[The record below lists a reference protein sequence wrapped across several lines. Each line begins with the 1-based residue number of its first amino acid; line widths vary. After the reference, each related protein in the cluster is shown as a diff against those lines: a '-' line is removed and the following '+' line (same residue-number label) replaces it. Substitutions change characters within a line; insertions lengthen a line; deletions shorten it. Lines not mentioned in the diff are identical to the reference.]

1 MKGDMKVN
9 NPFNPTFGDVPKIFL
24 DTDTRI
30 NDLIS
35 KIKTSD
41 FARSFFITGVRGSGK
56 TVFLNAVAQ
65 KLDQDDNCYRIN
77 LINKDNLVASLT
89 KKLAI
94 KTESAFQKALNN
106 VNSITV
112 KGINIDLNSSETEY
126 DIVLE
131 KILEKVKKQNK
142 YVVVTI
148 DEITNT
154 EAVREFAQVFNEL
167 KGDNLPIFVLMTG
180 LPDLILD
187 IQTQSKLTFLLKS
200 EKIHTLPLKNADIIA
215 AYTSV
220 FNCSLSVAS
229 RMAKMTGG
237 YAFAFQ
243 LLGFLLFDQLNGKI
257 PESADLD
264 KVSIPFQLQLF
275 DNAYQKIFI
284 DLSEWDR
291 KYLLAVRGNK
301 RLQDV
306 VKILGKD
313 KVFVAQYRRRAI
325 ERKLII
331 PAGYGLVQYTLP
343 YFDEY
348 LKQTE
353 DPDSAY
359 YWGY

>member
-1 MKGDMKVN
+1 MN
-9 NPFNPTFGDVPKIFL
+9 NPFNPTFGDIPKIFL

-56 TVFLNAVAQ
+56 TAFLNAVAQ

-94 KTESAFQKALNN
+94 KTESVFQKALNN
-106 VNSITV
+106 VNPITV
-112 KGINIDLNSSETEY
+112 RGINIDLNSSETEY

-131 KILEKVKKQNK
+131 KILEKVQKQNK

-187 IQTQSKLTFLLKS
+187 IQTQNKLTFLLRS

-215 AYTSV
+215 SYSSV
-220 FNCSLSVAS
+220 FNCSLNVAS
-229 RMAKMTGG
+229 RMSKMTGG

-243 LLGFLLFDQLNGKI
+243 LLEFLLFDQLNGKI

>member
-1 MKGDMKVN
+1 MKVN

-131 KILEKVKKQNK
+131 KILEK
-142 YVVVTI
+142 
-148 DEITNT
+148 
-154 EAVREFAQVFNEL
+154 
-167 KGDNLPIFVLMTG
+167 
-180 LPDLILD
+180 
-187 IQTQSKLTFLLKS
+187 
-200 EKIHTLPLKNADIIA
+200 
-215 AYTSV
+215 
-220 FNCSLSVAS
+220 
-229 RMAKMTGG
+229 
-237 YAFAFQ
+237 
-243 LLGFLLFDQLNGKI
+243 
-257 PESADLD
+257 
-264 KVSIPFQLQLF
+264 
-275 DNAYQKIFI
+275 
-284 DLSEWDR
+284 
-291 KYLLAVRGNK
+291 
-301 RLQDV
+301 
-306 VKILGKD
+306 
-313 KVFVAQYRRRAI
+313 
-325 ERKLII
+325 
-331 PAGYGLVQYTLP
+331 
-343 YFDEY
+343 
-348 LKQTE
+348 
-353 DPDSAY
+353 
-359 YWGY
+359 

>member
-1 MKGDMKVN
+1 MKGDIKVN

-41 FARSFFITGVRGSGK
+41 FARSFFITGVKGSGK

-131 KILEKVKKQNK
+131 KILEKVKRQNK

-187 IQTQSKLTFLLKS
+187 IQTQNKLTFLLRS

-215 AYTSV
+215 AYSSV

-229 RMAKMTGG
+229 CMAKMTGG
-237 YAFAFQ
+237 H
-243 LLGFLLFDQLNGKI
+243 GK
-257 PESADLD
+257 
-264 KVSIPFQLQLF
+264 
-275 DNAYQKIFI
+275 
-284 DLSEWDR
+284 
-291 KYLLAVRGNK
+291 
-301 RLQDV
+301 
-306 VKILGKD
+306 
-313 KVFVAQYRRRAI
+313 
-325 ERKLII
+325 
-331 PAGYGLVQYTLP
+331 
-343 YFDEY
+343 
-348 LKQTE
+348 
-353 DPDSAY
+353 
-359 YWGY
+359 